1 MVLNVNNLK
10 QNSDKRYE
18 QNFDWGINILKG
30 YRQEIEDDNSKLLTF
45 LKDNVDI
52 KQARSKFELDKK
64 KFLDEYFYGKG
75 SKADFSERLEKF
87 LKVVEK
93 DLRSFYIFSKV
104 VINTTYESLLDEFF
118 WNDCT
123 SKFEIKG
130 SLSGV
135 MKKDTEVEVEDYI
148 SNLLKSFFVSSDFDD
163 YGVDKGRISCLWKI
177 INDINL
183 LLFRT
188 RMTNF
193 WFKFSFE
200 SFNLEVFNHNDF
212 DKNGIHIGEL
222 IVNDERE
229 IFNIMI
235 AKHLYFDNLEEDK
248 LLSFFS
254 DELKRKFDQ
263 LLSDLLLINS
273 PKFKLEKVESGFVP
287 LFMFTDSQI
296 LNCIKEGENTYSFST
311 IENIKKITSDEQ
323 FARFMKILAKI

>member
-1 MVLNVNNLK
+1 MVLNSKDLK

-18 QNFDWGINILKG
+18 QNFDWGISILKG

-45 LKDNVDI
+45 LKDNLDI
-52 KQARSKFELDKK
+52 KQARSKFESDKN
-64 KFLDEYFYGKG
+64 KFLDEYYYGKG
-75 SKADFSERLEKF
+75 SKDECSERLEKF

-177 INDINL
+177 INDISL

-222 IVNDERE
+222 MVNDERE

-235 AKHLYFDNLEEDK
+235 AKHLYFDNLDEDK
-248 LLSFFS
+248 LLLFFS

-311 IENIKKITSDEQ
+311 IKSIKKMTSEEQ
-323 FARFMKILAKI
+323 FERFMNLLSQI

>member
-1 MVLNVNNLK
+1 M
-10 QNSDKRYE
+10 
-18 QNFDWGINILKG
+18 I
-30 YRQEIEDDNSKLLTF
+30 
-45 LKDNVDI
+45 
-52 KQARSKFELDKK
+52 
-64 KFLDEYFYGKG
+64 
-75 SKADFSERLEKF
+75 
-87 LKVVEK
+87 
-93 DLRSFYIFSKV
+93 
-104 VINTTYESLLDEFF
+104 FF

-148 SNLLKSFFVSSDFDD
+148 SNLLNSFFVSSEFDD
-163 YGVDKGRISCLWKI
+163 YGVDKRRISYLWKI
-177 INDINL
+177 INDISL

-188 RMTNF
+188 RMTNI

-212 DKNGIHIGEL
+212 DRNGIHIGEL

-235 AKHLYFDNLEEDK
+235 AKHLYFDSIDEDK
-248 LLSFFS
+248 LLSFFC
-254 DELKRKFDQ
+254 DELKKKFDQ
-263 LLSDLLLINS
+263 LLSDLLIMDS

-311 IENIKKITSDEQ
+311 IKSIKKITSEEQ
-323 FARFMKILAKI
+323 FERFMNLLSQI